1 MAFLSDGHR
10 DPIPQTESAA
20 PASAQGRIAMSAA
33 HASPALPPRKPPKSV
48 RAKKVQTLAELYAQ
62 YETLGEQAKALYDQ
76 KDATLKKLV
85 RAWKKDRRAKVDEK
99 HYLDIEDK
107 FRGEIKAFAP
117 GFAHRYTLK
126 LRTIEDAS

>member
-1 MAFLSDGHR
+1 MAATATNALS
-10 DPIPQTESAA
+10 T
-20 PASAQGRIAMSAA
+20 
-33 HASPALPPRKPPKSV
+33 RKPPTSERRRSSRTPRTV
-48 RAKKVQTLAELYAQ
+48 AELYALH
-62 YETLGEQAKALYDQ
+62 EDLATRAKALYDQ
-76 KDATLKKLV
+76 KDAVLKKLV

-126 LRTIEDAS
+126 LRTIEAE